1 MLRRLFGQEDRMQY
15 GQLRRREFIVALT
28 GAAAVWP
35 LAARG
40 QQPAI
45 PVVGFLSTASPD
57 EFTSFVAGFRDG
69 LKRAGYVEGENVAIE
84 YRWAE
89 GDYNRLPALAIDL
102 VRRQVKVIAAID
114 GLPSILAAKAATT
127 TIPIVFFTGADP
139 VKYGLVAS
147 FNRPG
152 GNITGLVTLNAALVP
167 KRLELIHEVMPTV
180 RTIALLVNPANP
192 VAEGLVAEAL
202 AAARRLGAEVRTL
215 HASAEQDFDR
225 VFAGLRAGALVIGPD
240 PFFNSRNEQLAA
252 LALRHLVASV
262 FQYREFT
269 ASGGLMAYGTDLR
282 DAWGQ
287 AGIMTGRI
295 LKGDKPAELP
305 VQQVTKV
312 ELIINLKTAK
322 TLGINVPLTLVGGA
336 DEIIE

>member
-1 MLRRLFGQEDRMQY
+1 MQY
-15 GQLRRREFIVALT
+15 GQLQRREFIVALS
-28 GAAAVWP
+28 GAAAAWP
-35 LAARG
+35 LAAHA
-40 QQPAI
+40 QQPAM

-57 EFTSFVAGFRDG
+57 KFTPFLAGFRNG
-69 LKRAGYVEGENVAIE
+69 LKKAGYVEGANVAIE

-89 GDYNRLPALAIDL
+89 GDYNRLPALANDL
-102 VRRQVKVIAAID
+102 VRRQVNVIAAID

-139 VKYGLVAS
+139 IKYGLVAS

-167 KRLELIHEVMPTV
+167 KRLELIHEVMPTA
-180 RTIALLVNPANP
+180 RTVALLVNPANP
-192 VAEGLVAEAL
+192 VAETLVAEAL
-202 AAARRLGAEVRTL
+202 AAGRRLGVELRTL

-269 ASGGLMAYGTDLR
+269 AAGGLMAYGTDLS

-287 AGIMTGRI
+287 AGILTGRI
-295 LKGDKPAELP
+295 LKGNKPAELP
-305 VQQVTKV
+305 VQQITKV
-312 ELIINLKTAK
+312 ELIVNLKTAK
-322 TLGINVPLTLVGGA
+322 ALGINVPLTLVGGA